1 MILKSPPPDNG
12 RYKAM
17 YKILMPIEGEEIAPR
32 FDLATEVWLGW
43 INDQGE
49 LSKESI
55 LVLPQASAEDLCQLI
70 LNEGV
75 EVVIC
80 GGIENEY
87 YEYLCWK
94 KITVYDSVIALYSQA
109 LRAVVDGRLHSGAI
123 LYNLS

>member
-1 MILKSPPPDNG
+1 
-12 RYKAM
+12 
-17 YKILMPIEGEEIAPR
+17 
-32 FDLATEVWLGW
+32 
-43 INDQGE
+43 
-49 LSKESI
+49 
-55 LVLPQASAEDLCQLI
+55 LPQASAEDLCQLI